1 MKIIQE
7 QTDSHLSFYQFLE
20 NLPDEAGDYE
30 LVNEQIVRRRPT
42 RNHDDI
48 ADAITDTL
56 RQYIRQHQENFHV
69 SGRIFIRTET
79 SSGVQQGR
87 HPDVVVVNRRRWE
100 ESPMAPSALLDPPQ
114 LAVEVVST
122 NWEDDYVD
130 KFEEYQRFAIPEYWI
145 VDYLAVG
152 SRQYLGNPK
161 EPTLFICTLQE
172 DNTYKMAGYRWGDRL
187 KSSTFPQL
195 DITVENL
202 CNL

>member
-1 MKIIQE
+1 MRIIRKP
-7 QTDSHLSFYQFLE
+7 TDSSFSFHQFLE
-20 NLPDEAGDYE
+20 NLPDEAGNYE
-30 LVNEQIVRRRPT
+30 LVNGQIVRRLPT
-42 RNHDDI
+42 RKHDDI
-48 ADAITDTL
+48 ADAITDHL
-56 RQYIRQHQENFHV
+56 RRQIRQHQQNYHV
-69 SGRIFIRTET
+69 SGRIFLRTET

-87 HPDVVVVNRRRWE
+87 HPDVVVVDRHLWE
-100 ESPMAPSALLDPPQ
+100 GSPMAPSALLDPPQ
-114 LAVEVVST
+114 LVVEVVST

-172 DNTYKMAGYRWGDRL
+172 DNTYNMTGYRWGDRVT
-187 KSSTFPQL
+187 SPSFPQL
-195 DITVENL
+195 NLTVETL